1 MLITSTRAD
10 DDAGYQLEKNA
21 LMSVLQANP
30 EYYDSIY
37 AFTVGS
43 EGLYRHQQ
51 HAKDGVANIDPGYE
65 DTEILKRINDLKKA
79 INGKKKVGTADSWN
93 KYQDGGADAL
103 ISGGVD
109 IL

>member
-1 MLITSTRAD
+1 MLMTSTRAD
-10 DDAGYQLEKNA
+10 DDAGYRQEKNA

-30 EYYDSIY
+30 EYYDSIH

-51 HAKDGVANIDPGYE
+51 HEKNKVANIDLGYK
-65 DTEILKRINDLKKA
+65 DTEILQRINDLKKA
-79 INGKKKVGTADSWN
+79 TEGKKKVGTADSWN
-93 KYQDGGADAL
+93 RYQDGGADAL